1 MNVVSRKEIP
11 ARDDIE
17 ELVSRLE
24 HGDQLIRRMEAEG
37 RNTERL
43 VQHWLKLLRQYE
55 IACIERELLAA

>member
-11 ARDDIE
+11 ACDDIE